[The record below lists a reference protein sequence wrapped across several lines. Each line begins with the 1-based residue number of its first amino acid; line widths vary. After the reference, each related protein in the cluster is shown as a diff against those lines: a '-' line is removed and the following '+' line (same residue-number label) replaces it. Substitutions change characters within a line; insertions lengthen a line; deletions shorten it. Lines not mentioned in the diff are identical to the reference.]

1 MLSST
6 LFIGI
11 LLATMA
17 SSWHCALMCG
27 GIAASFDQSIRKI
40 KVYPNKRAVIGDQIV
55 VHASRITSYMTLGAL
70 AAWVGVAFWQQEI
83 IPIQRTLFV
92 LTASILFYQAYRLV
106 HPSGKKISGLFG
118 QKVAQILSQWWA
130 KHFAESRTGI
140 ARWLTG
146 MLWGLVPCSLVYG
159 VLALAFLSGDPI
171 IGALLMLA
179 MGLGTLPSL
188 LVLTRVSGAFMQLG
202 QKSGVR
208 YLAAILLISTA
219 VYGSYRGLTLPAELL
234 KGGFCL
240 S

>member
-27 GIAASFDQSIRKI
+27 GIAASIDQSVTKI
-40 KVYPNKRAVIGDQIV
+40 QVYPNRTMVVWDQMV
-55 VHASRITSYMTLGAL
+55 VHLARIASYMTLGAG
-70 AAWVGVAFWQQEI
+70 AAWLGIAFWRQEV
-83 IPIQRTLFV
+83 IPIQRVLFGI
-92 LTASILFYQAYRLV
+92 TAGILLYQAYRLIN
-106 HPSGKKISGLFG
+106 PSGKKITQLFG
-118 QKVAQILSQWWA
+118 QKIALALSQWWA
-130 KHFAESRTGI
+130 KHFTKSRTGL
-140 ARWLTG
+140 ARWIKG

-171 IGALLMLA
+171 VGALLMLA

-188 LVLTRVSGAFMQLG
+188 LVFTKVSGALMQFG
-202 QKSGVR
+202 QKASVR
-208 YLAAILLISTA
+208 YLAAFLLIATA
-219 VYGSYRGLTLPAELL
+219 VYGFYRGMTLPAELL

>member
-27 GIAASFDQSIRKI
+27 GIAASIDQSVAKI
-40 KVYPNKRAVIGDQIV
+40 KVYPNRSKVVWDQMV
-55 VHASRITSYMTLGAL
+55 VHLARIASYMALGAG
-70 AAWVGVAFWQQEI
+70 AAWLGIAFWRQEV
-83 IPIQRTLFV
+83 IPIQRALFGI
-92 LTASILFYQAYRLV
+92 TAGILFYQAYRLIN
-106 HPSGKKISGLFG
+106 PSGKRITHLFG
-118 QKVAQILSQWWA
+118 QTIAQALSQWWA
-130 KHFAESRTGI
+130 KHFTKSRTGL
-140 ARWLTG
+140 ARWITG

-171 IGALLMLA
+171 VGALLMLA

-188 LVLTRVSGAFMQLG
+188 LILTKVSGALMQFG
-202 QKSGVR
+202 QKAWVR
-208 YLAAILLISTA
+208 YLAALLLIVTA
-219 VYGSYRGLTLPAELL
+219 VYGFYRGMTLPAELL

-240 S
+240 T